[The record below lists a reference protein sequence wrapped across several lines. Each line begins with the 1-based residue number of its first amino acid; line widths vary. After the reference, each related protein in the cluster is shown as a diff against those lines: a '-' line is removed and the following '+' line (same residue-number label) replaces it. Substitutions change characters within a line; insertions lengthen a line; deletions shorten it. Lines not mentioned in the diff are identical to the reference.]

1 MKGKSFVLIVL
12 LVSLLSACLMNK
24 DDITFVGEGENWLAE
39 VTVLQMNGEENYQ
52 IRLEYKRI
60 NSEEI
65 DTFRYYVESKN
76 NGVVDFGANNAT
88 LNQEGL
94 YHRKSLSSNS
104 PSTSA
109 NDELIIKVEW
119 NDTSEN
125 FRLRNK

>member
-1 MKGKSFVLIVL
+1 
-12 LVSLLSACLMNK
+12 MNK

-109 NDELIIKVEW
+109 NDELVIKVEW
-119 NDTSEN
+119 NDTSES
-125 FRLRNK
+125 FELRNK